1 MNMAQWQITYQQ
13 MMNDGYVLI
22 KKDAVEQMT
31 ADILRAYTEN
41 EYLKKEVE
49 VLEQTIKDMREELDD
64 KEIKND

>member
-1 MNMAQWQITYQQ
+1 MAQWQITYQQ
-13 MMNDGYVLI
+13 MITDGYVLI

-49 VLEQTIKDMREELDD
+49 VLEQNIKDMREELDE

>member
-1 MNMAQWQITYQQ
+1 

-31 ADILRAYTEN
+31 ADILRVYTEN

-49 VLEQTIKDMREELDD
+49 VLEQTIKDMREELDE

>member
-1 MNMAQWQITYQQ
+1 MAQWQITYQQ
-13 MMNDGYVLI
+13 MITDGYVLI

>member
-1 MNMAQWQITYQQ
+1 MAQWQITYQQ

>member
-1 MNMAQWQITYQQ
+1 

-22 KKDAVEQMT
+22 KKEAVEQMT

>member
-1 MNMAQWQITYQQ
+1 MAQWQITYQQ

-49 VLEQTIKDMREELDD
+49 VLEQTIKDMREELDE

>member
-1 MNMAQWQITYQQ
+1 MAQWQITYQQ
-13 MMNDGYVLI
+13 MITDGYVLI

-49 VLEQTIKDMREELDD
+49 VLEQTIKDMREELNE

>member
-1 MNMAQWQITYQQ
+1 MAQWQITYQQ
-13 MMNDGYVLI
+13 MITDGYVLI

-49 VLEQTIKDMREELDD
+49 VLEQTIKDMREELDE

>member
-1 MNMAQWQITYQQ
+1 MAQWQITYQQ

-22 KKDAVEQMT
+22 KKEAVEQMT

>member
-22 KKDAVEQMT
+22 KKEAVEQMT

>member
-1 MNMAQWQITYQQ
+1 MAQWQITYQQ

-31 ADILRAYTEN
+31 ADILRVYTEN

>member
-22 KKDAVEQMT
+22 KKEAVEQMT

-49 VLEQTIKDMREELDD
+49 VLEQTIKDMREELDE

>member
-1 MNMAQWQITYQQ
+1 MAQWQITYQQ

-22 KKDAVEQMT
+22 KKEAVEQMT

-49 VLEQTIKDMREELDD
+49 VLEQTIKDMREELDE

>member
-49 VLEQTIKDMREELDD
+49 VLEQTIKDMREELDE